1 MTAVLT
7 GTVTTRDKWLAQR
20 AELMAA
26 EKAFTKQRDELNA
39 LRRRMPWVKLEADY
53 VFDGADG
60 PVSLGELFQGRS
72 QLIVYHFMFSPE
84 AETGCKS
91 CSFWADHF
99 DGAIPHMKARDTSF
113 VAISRAPVEKLQQQA
128 KRLGWSFPWVSSGKS
143 TFNYDFNVSFE
154 PGPDG
159 TALYNYVVQPV
170 PFKDLQGMSVFA
182 KGSDGAIY
190 HTYSTYG
197 RGQDLVNGA
206 YNMLDLTPKGRDED
220 GLPFTMAWVK
230 LRDEYGV

>member
-1 MTAVLT
+1 MTARVA
-7 GTVTTRDKWLAQR
+7 TREEWLAAR

-26 EKAFTKQRDELNA
+26 EKAFTKQRDDLNA
-39 LRRRMPWVKLEADY
+39 KRRTMPWVKLDKDY
-53 VFDGADG
+53 VFDGPNG
-60 PVSLGELFQGRS
+60 QVGLERLFDGRS
-72 QLIVYHFMFSPE
+72 QLIVYHFMFAPE
-84 AETGCKS
+84 SEWGCKS

-99 DGAIPHMKARDTSF
+99 DGAIAHLNARDTSF
-113 VAISRAPVEKLQQQA
+113 VAISRAPIDKLQRQA
-128 KRLGWSFPWVSSGKS
+128 KRLGWNFPWVSSGKS

-154 PGPDG
+154 PDAEGK
-159 TALYNYVVQPV
+159 AIYNYERRQV
-170 PFKDLQGMSVFA
+170 PMKDMQGMSVFA

-220 GLPFTMAWVK
+220 SLPFTMAWVK
-230 LRDEYGV
+230 LHDEYAA

>member
-1 MTAVLT
+1 MTA
-7 GTVTTRDKWLAQR
+7 TVTTREKWLAQR

-39 LRRRMPWVKLEADY
+39 LRRTMPWVKLETSY
-53 VFDGADG
+53 VFDGPEG
-60 PVSLGELFQGRS
+60 QVSLADLFQGRS

-99 DGAIPHMKARDTSF
+99 DGAIPHLNARDTSF
-113 VAISRAPVEKLQQQA
+113 VAISRAPVDKLQKQA
-128 KRLGWSFPWVSSGKS
+128 KRLGWKFPWVSSGKS

-154 PGPDG
+154 PGEDG
-159 TALYNYVVQPV
+159 KAMYNYVVQPV
-170 PFKDLQGMSVFA
+170 PFKDLQGISVFA
-182 KGSDGAIY
+182 KGPDDAIY

-230 LRDEYGV
+230 LHDEYAA

>member
-1 MTAVLT
+1 MHTIAN
-7 GTVTTRDKWLAQR
+7 RAEWMAQR
-20 AELMAA
+20 EALLAE
-26 EKAFTKQRDELNA
+26 EKAFTQKRDA
-39 LRRRMPWVKLEADY
+39 LSAKRRAMPWLKVDRDY
-53 VFDGADG
+53 VFDGPDG
-60 PVSLGELFQGRS
+60 PVRLEALFDGRS

-113 VAISRAPVEKLQQQA
+113 VAISRAPVEKLQKQA
-128 KRLGWSFPWVSSGKS
+128 RRLGWQFPWVSSGRS

-182 KGSDGAIY
+182 KGEDGAIY

-230 LRDEYGV
+230 LHDEYAV